1 VLEIIDDNNE
11 IILDEDGIPPYLEF
25 DLY

>member
-11 IILDEDGIPPYLEF
+11 IILDEDGVPPYLEF